1 MLQTW
6 LSFHINNYTVCSSGK
21 GIKVPSNLASDVN

>member
-6 LSFHINNYTVCSSGK
+6 LSFRINNYTVYISGK
-21 GIKVPSNLASDVN
+21 GIKVPSNLASDVD